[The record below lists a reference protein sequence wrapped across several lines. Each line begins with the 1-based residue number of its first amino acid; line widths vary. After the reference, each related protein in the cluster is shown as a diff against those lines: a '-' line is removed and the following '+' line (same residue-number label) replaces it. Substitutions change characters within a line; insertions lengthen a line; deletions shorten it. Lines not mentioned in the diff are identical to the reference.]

1 MKKCL
6 KIYIIIKSTIIY
18 IIYIMS
24 QWVSFVKAYAETHNI
39 PYKQALKD
47 ASPSYK
53 TRNDKT
59 VTPQPSIP
67 QKIKQVQQKIIQQPQ
82 KVVDVFQMQEPLPET
97 KTKRKNAKKVAEKIF
112 VKL

>member
-1 MKKCL
+1 
-6 KIYIIIKSTIIY
+6 
-18 IIYIMS
+18 MS

-53 TRNDKT
+53 TRNEKVVEEVKT
-59 VTPQPSIP
+59 EIIKPEI
-67 QKIKQVQQKIIQQPQ
+67 KIKKKNDK
-82 KVVDVFQMQEPLPET
+82 KVV
-97 KTKRKNAKKVAEKIF
+97 EKIS